1 MSIKNYLFGLAK
13 DIQLLENHGDLRAAK
28 VLHDKF
34 IRVAN
39 FQKSK
44 DEVMDDS
51 FLNADRYEEELD
63 LFDQANEDYYGEM
76 KDNPDEDIVD
86 DSLASDLDV
95 NEMNLTD
102 DADMD
107 NEEIYGLFNTLRSKL
122 GEDPGAANLID
133 QLEEMYD
140 ATVMGKRQILIFDN
154 KISTFS

>member
-1 MSIKNYLFGLAK
+1 MSIKNYLLGLSR

-39 FQKSK
+39 FQRSK

-51 FLNADRYEEELD
+51 FLNADRHEEDLD
-63 LFDQANEDYYGEM
+63 LFDQANEDYYGEL

-86 DSLASDLDV
+86 DSLSSDLDV

-122 GEDPGAANLID
+122 GEDPGATSLID

-140 ATVMGKRQILIFDN
+140 ATVMGKR
-154 KISTFS
+154 

>member
-1 MSIKNYLFGLAK
+1 MSIKNYLKDLAR
-13 DIQLLENHGDLRAAK
+13 DIVLLENNRDFRAAK

-39 FQKSK
+39 FPHRK
-44 DEVMDDS
+44 DELMDDS
-51 FLNADRYEEELD
+51 FLNADRHEEDLD
-63 LFDQANEDYYGEM
+63 LYDQANEDYYGEL

-86 DSLASDLDV
+86 DSLGSDLDV

-107 NEEIYGLFNTLRSKL
+107 NEEIYGLFNSLRSKL

-140 ATVMGKRQILIFDN
+140 ATVMGKR
-154 KISTFS
+154 

>member
-140 ATVMGKRQILIFDN
+140 ATVMGKR
-154 KISTFS
+154 

>member
-1 MSIKNYLFGLAK
+1 MSIKNYLKDLAR
-13 DIQLLENHGDLRAAK
+13 DIVLLENNRDFRAAK

-39 FQKSK
+39 FPNRK
-44 DEVMDDS
+44 DELMDDS
-51 FLNADRYEEELD
+51 FLNADRYEEDMD
-63 LFDQANEDYYGEM
+63 LYDQANEDYYGEM

-102 DADMD
+102 DDDMEH
-107 NEEIYGLFNTLRSKL
+107 EEIYGLFNTLRSKL

-140 ATVMGKRQILIFDN
+140 ATVMGKR
-154 KISTFS
+154 

>member
-39 FQKSK
+39 FQRSK

-140 ATVMGKRQILIFDN
+140 ATVMGKR
-154 KISTFS
+154 

>member
-1 MSIKNYLFGLAK
+1 MSIKNYLLGLSR

-39 FQKSK
+39 FQRSK

-51 FLNADRYEEELD
+51 FLNADRHEEELD
-63 LFDQANEDYYGEM
+63 LFDQANEDYYGEL

-86 DSLASDLDV
+86 DSLSSDLDV

-102 DADMD
+102 DTDMD

-122 GEDPGAANLID
+122 GEDPGATSLID

-140 ATVMGKRQILIFDN
+140 ATVMGKR
-154 KISTFS
+154 

>member
-1 MSIKNYLFGLAK
+1 MSIKNYLLGLSR

-39 FQKSK
+39 FQRSK

-51 FLNADRYEEELD
+51 FLNADRHEEDLD
-63 LFDQANEDYYGEM
+63 LYDQANEDYYGEL

-86 DSLASDLDV
+86 DSLSSDLDV

-122 GEDPGAANLID
+122 GEDPGATSLID

-140 ATVMGKRQILIFDN
+140 ATVMGKR
-154 KISTFS
+154 

>member
-1 MSIKNYLFGLAK
+1 MSIKNYLLGLSR

-39 FQKSK
+39 FQRSK

-140 ATVMGKRQILIFDN
+140 ATVMGKR
-154 KISTFS
+154 

>member
-1 MSIKNYLFGLAK
+1 MSIKNYLKDLAR
-13 DIQLLENHGDLRAAK
+13 DIVLLENNRDFRAAK

-39 FQKSK
+39 FPHRK
-44 DEVMDDS
+44 DELMDDS
-51 FLNADRYEEELD
+51 FLNADRHEEDLD
-63 LFDQANEDYYGEM
+63 LYDQANEDYYGEL

-86 DSLASDLDV
+86 DSLGSDLDV

-102 DADMD
+102 AADMD
-107 NEEIYGLFNTLRSKL
+107 NEEIYGLFNSLRSKL

-140 ATVMGKRQILIFDN
+140 ATVMGKR
-154 KISTFS
+154 

>member
-1 MSIKNYLFGLAK
+1 MSIKNYLLGLSR
-13 DIQLLENHGDLRAAK
+13 DIQLLENNGDLRAAK

-39 FQKSK
+39 FPRQK
-44 DEVMDDS
+44 DELMDDS
-51 FLNADRYEEELD
+51 FLNADRYEEDLD
-63 LFDQANEDYYGEM
+63 LFDQANEDYYGEL
-76 KDNPDEDIVD
+76 KDNPDEDLVD

-102 DADMD
+102 AADMD

-122 GEDPGAANLID
+122 GEDPGAASLID

-140 ATVMGKRQILIFDN
+140 ATVMGKR
-154 KISTFS
+154 

>member
-1 MSIKNYLFGLAK
+1 MSIKNYLKDLAR
-13 DIQLLENHGDLRAAK
+13 DIVLLENNRDFRAAK

-39 FQKSK
+39 FPHRK
-44 DEVMDDS
+44 DELMDDS
-51 FLNADRYEEELD
+51 FLNADRHEEDLD
-63 LFDQANEDYYGEM
+63 LYDQANEDYYGEL

-86 DSLASDLDV
+86 DSLGSDLDV

-102 DADMD
+102 AADME
-107 NEEIYGLFNTLRSKL
+107 NEEIYGLFNSLRSKL

-140 ATVMGKRQILIFDN
+140 ATVMGKR
-154 KISTFS
+154 

>member
-1 MSIKNYLFGLAK
+1 MSIKNYLLGLSR

-39 FQKSK
+39 FQRSK

-63 LFDQANEDYYGEM
+63 LFDQANEDYYGEL
-76 KDNPDEDIVD
+76 KDNPDEDLVD

-140 ATVMGKRQILIFDN
+140 SSVMGKR
-154 KISTFS
+154 

>member
-1 MSIKNYLFGLAK
+1 MSIKNYLLGLSR
-13 DIQLLENHGDLRAAK
+13 DIQLLENNGDLRAAK

-39 FQKSK
+39 FQRSK

-122 GEDPGAANLID
+122 GEDPGATSLID

-140 ATVMGKRQILIFDN
+140 ATVMGKR
-154 KISTFS
+154 